1 LLRVR
6 GVMAGTLVG
15 IPVSLFLLLW
25 MHATR
30 EFGIVIGLGLGLAVF
45 SVVATG
51 TDAHDAVADA
61 AWEAAAPDLP
71 PVSDRAALARDQ
83 ASMPAPLKPKRAGG
97 PARDGREQAPDA
109 PSGSQMESK

>member
-1 LLRVR
+1 MRRVR
-6 GVMAGTLVG
+6 GLMAGTLMA
-15 IPVSLFLLLW
+15 IPVMLFLLLW

-30 EFGIVIGLGLGLAVF
+30 EFGIAIGLGIGLAVF
-45 SVVATG
+45 AVVATG

-83 ASMPAPLKPKRAGG
+83 ASMPVPPKPKRAGG
-97 PARDGREQAPDA
+97 PARNGREQAPDA
-109 PSGSQMESK
+109 SYGSRMESK